1 MDMSGI
7 YTYDDCNGY
16 IDVLQCGSNLY
27 CQRFIVGSSNNRI
40 SVGNE
45 FVLNELPSNWVKV
58 KMWGWQKINLMVNYK
73 CS

>member
-1 MDMSGI
+1 MSGF

-40 SVGNE
+40 NTGNE
-45 FVLNELPSNWVKV
+45 FVLDEIPSNWVKV
-58 KMWGWQKINLMVNYK
+58 EM
-73 CS
+73 